1 MRSLGMGAFFP
12 ARIITTA
19 IVLALLYSAPA
30 LGRDAHGQRGPERG
44 DGKYMTLSLNNVAYI
59 IDPELNDLTALAR
72 SDAAVYLMRNGERTY
87 LGDIDLS
94 APDVGADVIVLD
106 ANFDGRPEFL
116 LKFDSSDT
124 NQYYYLV
131 DDTGTHLG
139 ESLFGDPDMEFCNP
153 TFQSATR
160 TITAW
165 DRSGGL
171 SSYTLYKFRND
182 RYVLSEETELVY
194 EASRLM
200 LERRTEYL
208 GPDKTRATLRYY
220 GDAANKPVRLR
231 VVSKTPL
238 YAQADD
244 ETPSGKHLNK
254 GETVVVVDAAVGEG
268 GHMLKVGSARGRG
281 ADWAPEE
288 AFLVRTAQEAFLAAA
303 PGSEDAAP
311 DNLSAPYIPMNTELP
326 VLAARQNRGQ
336 TWLEVYFLEGDV
348 SGWVREAETMPVAL
362 PEAL

>member
-1 MRSLGMGAFFP
+1 MGAFFP

-30 LGRDAHGQRGPERG
+30 LGRDAHSQRGPERG

-59 IDPELNDLTALAR
+59 IDPELNDWAALTR
-72 SDAAVYLMRNGERTY
+72 SDAAVHLMRGDERIY

-94 APDVGADVIVLD
+94 TPDVGADVIVLD

-131 DDTGTHLG
+131 DENGAHLG

-171 SSYTLYKFRND
+171 ASYTLYKFRNG
-182 RYVLSEETELVY
+182 RYVLSEETEPVY

-200 LERRTEYL
+200 LERRIEYL
-208 GPDKTRATLRYY
+208 GPDKTRVTLRYY

-231 VVSKTPL
+231 VVSKAPL
-238 YAQADD
+238 YSQADD
-244 ETPSGKHLNK
+244 EAPSGKHLDK
-254 GETVVVVDAAVGEG
+254 GETAVIVDASVGQG
-268 GHMLKVGSARGRG
+268 GHMLQASAARGRSSG
-281 ADWAPEE
+281 WTPEE
-288 AFLVRTAQEAFLAAA
+288 AFLVRVTQDAFLAAA
-303 PGSEDAAP
+303 PGSEEAAT
-311 DNLSAPYIPMNTELP
+311 DNLSAPYIPVDTELP
-326 VLAARQNRGQ
+326 VLAARQSRGQ

-348 SGWVREAETMPVAL
+348 SGWVREGETMPVAL
-362 PEAL
+362 PEPL